1 MRTPSLNRSKYYVV
15 FIDDNTR
22 MCWIY
27 FMRFKSE
34 VVDIFWKFKA
44 WVETQSKCKLQV
56 IRSDNGSEYTCEK
69 FNKFYEH
76 VGIEHQLTTPYSP
89 QQNGTSE
96 RKNRMVMEMT
106 RCLLHV
112 KELPKKFWAEAA
124 NTAVF
129 LLNRLLTK
137 ALQKK
142 TPFEACYGYTPELL
156 NLKIFGCL
164 CFSYIPS
171 VKRYKLDK
179 KAEPEI
185 FVGYSLISKAYR
197 IYLPHYDK

>member
-1 MRTPSLNRSKYYVV
+1 
-15 FIDDNTR
+15 
-22 MCWIY
+22 
-27 FMRFKSE
+27 
-34 VVDIFWKFKA
+34 
-44 WVETQSKCKLQV
+44 
-56 IRSDNGSEYTCEK
+56 
-69 FNKFYEH
+69 
-76 VGIEHQLTTPYSP
+76 
-89 QQNGTSE
+89 
-96 RKNRMVMEMT
+96 MVMEMT